1 MIQTEMIAAVLHT
14 LLAFGALW
22 ILVFY
27 CWRPYRLDSLRDK
40 LFELRHELFA
50 MVEDKEVSFDDPAYW
65 MLRAQL
71 NRMLARAHKMT
82 GLMLVLRAPARIEN
96 PRQRWIESL
105 ATLPEGTQKKLMD
118 IEDKMG
124 VVVIWHIIVGS
135 PITILILLCGIIGM
149 LIQRKGKPPQRPHRI
164 IADEVAR
171 SIEALDRIPEDKD
184 ALVAVG

>member
-1 MIQTEMIAAVLHT
+1 MISAVLHT

-50 MVEDKEVSFDDPAYW
+50 MVESKEVSFDSPAYW

-71 NRMLARAHKMT
+71 NRMLIM
-82 GLMLVLRAPARIEN
+82 
-96 PRQRWIESL
+96 
-105 ATLPEGTQKKLMD
+105 
-118 IEDKMG
+118 
-124 VVVIWHIIVGS
+124 
-135 PITILILLCGIIGM
+135 
-149 LIQRKGKPPQRPHRI
+149 
-164 IADEVAR
+164 ADEVAR

-184 ALVAVG
+184 ALVAAG